1 MPRYNVV
8 AQTAAA
14 LAAAATPPSGTA
26 LEALPWDLHETN
38 LTSFATGKTGL
49 NVAFFQTVFT
59 DKTQGNMESAGQ
71 LPSPQW
77 MELAGYC
84 CDILAIPA
92 TGTALLGPISD
103 IADILKSV
111 LAIFV
116 FSLANKSYGYF
127 PLSLAHATGGE
138 TGFIAGTTA
147 AGSQI
152 SYGNNGVPDGG
163 WWIDGAITIPSQQS
177 FAVSILT
184 NQTTATSLNQTP
196 LPIRS
201 NLWGVLNRR
210 VL

>member
-1 MPRYNVV
+1 MPRYPIN
-8 AQTAAA
+8 ASSAAA

-38 LTSFATGKTGL
+38 TATFATATA
-49 NVAFFQTVFT
+49 NINAAFFQTVFT

-103 IADILKSV
+103 IANLLKAV
-111 LAIFV
+111 RGTFY
-116 FSLANKSYGYF
+116 FSLSNKIYGYF
-127 PLSLAHATGGE
+127 PLTLAHSTGGE
-138 TGFIAGTTA
+138 VGFYGATLTA
-147 AGSQI
+147 PAQV

-163 WWIDGAITIPSQQS
+163 WWIDGAITIPSQQN
-177 FAVSILT
+177 FALNIITSA
-184 NQTTATSLNQTP
+184 TATTFNQTP
-196 LPIRS
+196 LPVRS
-201 NLWGVLNRR
+201 NLWGVLHRR